1 MRRLTTKQGCLVSCM
16 ECEEREDCE
25 KYCHKINTAVKKL
38 KEYENIGLI
47 PNQVKELLER
57 DTAQKPEEMQQHRD
71 FHGNIYKITGECP
84 VCGNEVHSLMRFCS
98 NCGKRLSW
106 ITQAKMDEIAVYMDD
121 AKREQV
127 HRELAPCAPEDFL
140 KRYVALNPEFETVLR
155 EEFSIEI

>member
-1 MRRLTTKQGCLVSCM
+1 MRRLTTKEGCLVSCM
-16 ECEEREDCE
+16 ECEERENCE

-84 VCGNEVHSLMRFCS
+84 VCGNEFHSLMRFCS

-106 ITQAKMDEIAVYMDD
+106 ITQTKMDEIAVYMDD
-121 AKREQV
+121 AKRS
-127 HRELAPCAPEDFL
+127 
-140 KRYVALNPEFETVLR
+140 RYTESLHHVCQKNF
-155 EEFSIEI
+155 